1 MKNGVERRG
10 AMAWKGILAVAAVG
24 LLLAAPA
31 WSMDNMSMPH
41 GHGDM
46 KGGHGAHGGT
56 DMEKMGDK
64 IFSGKVG
71 PWAGEARLVDMKA
84 QMEKSGV
91 SGKALAKLPASHH
104 LMVVLTDPKTG
115 KPVTDVTGSAEI
127 KGPDKASSSKV
138 TLVVMG
144 GHIGA
149 DVNLPKAGKYT
160 FRVTAEAGG
169 RKGSAEIAYELKK

>member
-1 MKNGVERRG
+1 MGWR
-10 AMAWKGILAVAAVG
+10 GILGMAAVG
-24 LLLAAPA
+24 VLLAAPA
-31 WSMDNMSMPH
+31 KSMDNMTH

-46 KGGHGAHGGT
+46 KGGHGAHGGHE
-56 DMEKMGDK
+56 MEKMGDK
-64 IFSGKVG
+64 VFSGKVG

-91 SGKALAKLPASHH
+91 SAKALAKLPASHH
-104 LMVVLTDPKTG
+104 LMVILTDPKTG
-115 KPVTDVTGSAEI
+115 KTVADVAGTAEV

-149 DVNLPKAGKYT
+149 DVNLPKAGKYA
-160 FRVTAEAGG
+160 FRIDAEGGG
-169 RKGSAEIAYELKK
+169 RKGSAEFPYELKK

>member
-1 MKNGVERRG
+1 MK
-10 AMAWKGILAVAAVG
+10 WKGILAMAAVG
-24 LLLAAPA
+24 AALAAPVA
-31 WSMDNMSMPH
+31 AMDNMTH

-46 KGGHGAHGGT
+46 KGAHGGHGT
-56 DMEKMGDK
+56 EKMGDK

-71 PWAGEARLVDMKA
+71 PWTGEARLVDMKA

-91 SGKALAKLPASHH
+91 SAKALAKLPASHH

-115 KPVTDVTGSAEI
+115 KPLADVKGTADI

-138 TLVVMG
+138 TLIVMG

-160 FRVTAEAGG
+160 FKIDAEGG
-169 RKGSAEIAYELKK
+169 GKKGAAEFPYELKK

>member
-1 MKNGVERRG
+1 MAAIG
-10 AMAWKGILAVAAVG
+10 A
-24 LLLAAPA
+24 LLAAPA
-31 WSMDNMSMPH
+31 AAMEDKTH
-41 GHGDM
+41 GHGDT
-46 KGGHGAHGGT
+46 KGSHGAHGGT
-56 DMEKMGDK
+56 EMEKTGEK
-64 IFSGKVG
+64 VFSGKVG
-71 PWAGEARLVDMKA
+71 PWSGEARLVDMKA

-91 SGKALAKLPASHH
+91 SAKALAKLPASHH

-115 KPVTDVTGSAEI
+115 KPAADVAGTAEI

-160 FRVTAEAGG
+160 FRVNAEGG
-169 RKGSAEIAYELKK
+169 GKKGSAEFPYEWKK

>member
-1 MKNGVERRG
+1 
-10 AMAWKGILAVAAVG
+10 MAAAVG
-24 LLLAAPA
+24 ALLAAPTIA
-31 WSMDNMSMPH
+31 MDNMTH
-41 GHGDM
+41 GHGDA
-46 KGGHGAHGGT
+46 KAGHGAHGS
-56 DMEKMGDK
+56 METMGDK
-64 IFSGKVG
+64 VFSGKVG

-91 SGKALAKLPASHH
+91 SAKALAKLPASHH
-104 LMVVLTDPKTG
+104 LMVILTDPKTG
-115 KPVTDVTGSAEI
+115 KPAAGVAGTAEV

-160 FRVTAEAGG
+160 FRVNAEGG
-169 RKGSAEIAYELKK
+169 GQKGAAEFAYELKK

>member
-1 MKNGVERRG
+1 MG
-10 AMAWKGILAVAAVG
+10 WKGILMATAVG
-24 LLLAAPA
+24 ALLAAPA
-31 WSMDNMSMPH
+31 LAMDNMTH
-41 GHGDM
+41 GHGDA
-46 KGGHGAHGGT
+46 KGGHGAHGGHE
-56 DMEKMGDK
+56 MEKMGDK
-64 IFSGKVG
+64 VFSGKVG

-91 SGKALAKLPASHH
+91 SAKALAKLPASHH

-115 KPVTDVTGSAEI
+115 KPAEGVSGTAEV

-160 FRVTAEAGG
+160 FRVNAEGG
-169 RKGSAEIAYELKK
+169 GKKGSAEFPYERKK

>member
-1 MKNGVERRG
+1 MRWRG
-10 AMAWKGILAVAAVG
+10 IIGVAAVG

-56 DMEKMGDK
+56 EMETMGDPV
-64 IFSGKVG
+64 FSGKVG
-71 PWAGEARLVDMKA
+71 PWTGEARLVDMKA

-91 SGKALAKLPASHH
+91 SAKVVAKLPASHH
-104 LMVVLTDPKTG
+104 LVVILTDPKTG
-115 KPVTDVTGSAEI
+115 KPASGVAGTAED

-149 DVNLPKAGKYT
+149 DVNMPKAGKYI
-160 FRVTAEAGG
+160 FRVNVEGEG
-169 RKGSAEIAYELKK
+169 RKGSAEFPYELKK

>member
-1 MKNGVERRG
+1 MG
-10 AMAWKGILAVAAVG
+10 WKGILGMAVVG
-24 LLLAAPA
+24 VLLAAPA
-31 WSMDNMSMPH
+31 KAMDNMTH

-46 KGGHGAHGGT
+46 KGGHGAQGGT

-64 IFSGKVG
+64 VFSGKVG
-71 PWAGEARLVDMKA
+71 PWTGEARLVDMKA

-91 SGKALAKLPASHH
+91 SAKALAKLPASHH

-115 KPVTDVTGSAEI
+115 KPVADVAGTAEVT
-127 KGPDKASSSKV
+127 GPDKASSSKV

-160 FRVTAEAGG
+160 FRVNAEGG
-169 RKGSAEIAYELKK
+169 GKKGSAEFPYELKGTK

>member
-1 MKNGVERRG
+1 MGWR
-10 AMAWKGILAVAAVG
+10 GILGMAAIGV
-24 LLLAAPA
+24 LLAAPA
-31 WSMDNMSMPH
+31 KAMDNMTH

-56 DMEKMGDK
+56 GMEKLGDK
-64 IFSGKVG
+64 VFSGKVG

-91 SGKALAKLPASHH
+91 SAKAVAKLPASHH
-104 LMVVLTDPKTG
+104 LMVILTDPKTG
-115 KPVTDVTGSAEI
+115 KPVDGVAGTAEI
-127 KGPDKASSSKV
+127 KGPDKASSTKV

-160 FRVTAEAGG
+160 FRVNAEGG
-169 RKGSAEIAYELKK
+169 GNKGSAEFTYDLKR